1 MQTPPLRFSQLRWL
15 HNAACVAVLIGASVL
30 ILLGLVGYGDR
41 ANLWMIAGGGLGLF
55 LAVVQITVMPLLL
68 KMESTVARQHG
79 EIRDLNETLAKQSA
93 LLAAIVENTRISD
106 AAKSLAHRDQEIE
119 AFRSAIRDDIRMQK
133 WEPALRLA
141 EEMEVRFGY
150 KRESDAIR
158 EELDEARN
166 SAIQSKLSEAIT
178 VIDSHF
184 KTHDWARAEIEIDR
198 LVNALPDDTKVVS
211 LFDRMTSLKEQHK
224 RELTQDWDEAVRR
237 SDVDRAIDTLKELDQ
252 YLSPAEAE
260 VLQASARDVFKVKL
274 LRLGVQFRFAV
285 KEKRW
290 SDALNSGLEL
300 VRDFPNAR
308 MATEVREALDTL
320 RERARD
326 GEQPTPA

>member
-1 MQTPPLRFSQLRWL
+1 MQTPPMRFSQLRWL
-15 HNAACVAVLIGASVL
+15 HNVACIAVLIGSSLL
-30 ILLGLVGYGDR
+30 IVLGLVGYGDSM
-41 ANLWMIAGGGLGLF
+41 NLWMVAAGGLSLF
-55 LAVVQITVMPLLL
+55 LAVVQVTVMPLLL

-79 EIRDLNETLAKQSA
+79 EVRDLNETLAKQSE
-93 LLAAIVENTRISD
+93 LLAEIVENTRISD
-106 AAKSLAHRDQEIE
+106 AAKSLAHRDQEID
-119 AFRSAIRDDIRMQK
+119 AFRSAIRDDIRLHK

-150 KRESDAIR
+150 KEESDSIR

-178 VIDSHF
+178 LIDSHF
-184 KTHDWARAEIEIDR
+184 RTRDWARAQMEIER
-198 LVNALPDDTKVVS
+198 LVHALPDDTKVVS
-211 LFDRMTSLKEQHK
+211 LFDRMKLLKEQHK
-224 RELTQDWDEAVRR
+224 SELTQDWDEAVRR

-252 YLSPAEAE
+252 YLSPSEAE
-260 VLQASARDVFKVKL
+260 VLQATARDVFKEKL
-274 LRLGVQFRFAV
+274 LQLGVQFRFAV

-290 SDALNSGLEL
+290 NDALNSGLEL

-326 GEQPTPA
+326 GEQPAPA